1 MSDPVSQPIRND
13 DSGIGIREG
22 SSILTMIADAMIA
35 SRRLTLL
42 FAVLLTSSSAV
53 ADPLADLREVLR
65 RYPAKAPFAATVQV
79 SGDAQSAPGARSGST
94 AFEVEDGPG
103 GLTIHVPPN
112 ALAAAE
118 AEAEKKKRDPDSL
131 TPTRTAMVALTV
143 FDVIDALDAAAMLLD
158 SLNGATLIEQ
168 KASSRD
174 GKPATLLRIKVK
186 PTLALARGRF
196 VNEPQVELR
205 VWSDANGVPV
215 AAERDSNYSASLLFL
230 KAGNIRKEQWK
241 FAVNG
246 DRLYASHNEQ
256 VDQASALGKSIVT
269 SRTVSY
275 VPR

>member
-1 MSDPVSQPIRND
+1 MV
-13 DSGIGIREG
+13 
-22 SSILTMIADAMIA
+22 A
-35 SRRLTLL
+35 SRRFLVVLTVFL
-42 FAVLLTSSSAV
+42 AASTANG
-53 ADPLADLREVLR
+53 DPLADLREVLR
-65 RYPAKAPFAATVQV
+65 RYPARSPFAATVQV
-79 SGDAQSAPGARSGST
+79 SGDAQGARSGATS
-94 AFEVEDGPG
+94 FEVEDGSG
-103 GLTIHVPPN
+103 GLTIHVPPG

-118 AEAEKKKRDPDSL
+118 AEAEKKKRDPESL

-168 KASSRD
+168 KPSSRD

-186 PTLALARGRF
+186 PTLAVARGRF

-215 AAERDSNYSASLLFL
+215 AAERDSNYSASVLFL
-230 KAGNIRKEQWK
+230 KAGNVRKEQWK

-256 VDQASALGKSIVT
+256 DDQASALGKSIVT
-269 SRTVSY
+269 SRSATY
-275 VPR
+275 APR